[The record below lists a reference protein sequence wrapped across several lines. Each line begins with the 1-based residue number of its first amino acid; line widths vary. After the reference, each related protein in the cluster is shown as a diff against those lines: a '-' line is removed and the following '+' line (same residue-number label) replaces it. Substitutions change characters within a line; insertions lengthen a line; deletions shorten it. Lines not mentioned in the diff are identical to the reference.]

1 MGKKNT
7 TNNHFKI
14 MVWCILLATFL
25 VLIVPLLIN
34 LSYSLPIIIIFTH
47 WNASDVLAFYGSLL
61 EICATIGTFAF
72 SVYLALVQI
81 RHEQE
86 MQKELKTWEEIE
98 SIIDLCIDDIHPYKL
113 KYASLNVIPEK
124 DVQNAY
130 KLISHVYAYGIT
142 TRISVDKME
151 RSMTKTGSSELSYL
165 IADIT
170 AVSKK
175 LIDMANKYYHIYQDA
190 YIEGLK
196 SLSEPDPKRTAK
208 CLVNFA
214 ETVNC
219 LETSIENL
227 YLNDF
232 LGLYH
237 SKTDFFQKKYD
248 DISRKK
254 PKFFWAQKDSKVED
268 LKQSIL

>member
-1 MGKKNT
+1 MKKKNT
-7 TNNHFKI
+7 TNNLSKI
-14 MVWCILLATFL
+14 IVWCILSALLLIL
-25 VLIVPLLIN
+25 VVPLLIN
-34 LSYSLPIIIIFTH
+34 LSYSLPVIIIYTH
-47 WNASDVLAFYGSLL
+47 WNASDVLAFYSSFL
-61 EICATIGTFAF
+61 EICATVGTFTF

-86 MQKELKTWEEIE
+86 IQKELKMWEEIE

-113 KYASLNVIPEK
+113 KYASLNVVPEK
-124 DVQNAY
+124 DIQNAY

-142 TRISVDKME
+142 TKISVDKME
-151 RSMTKTGSSELSYL
+151 RLMTKTGFSELSYL

-175 LIDMANKYYHIYQDA
+175 LIDTANKYYHIYQDA
-190 YIEGLK
+190 YLDGLK
-196 SLSEPDPKRTAK
+196 SVSAPDPQRTTK
-208 CLVNFA
+208 CLINFA

-219 LETSIENL
+219 LEASIDNL

-248 DISRKK
+248 DIAQKK
-254 PKFFWAQKDSKVED
+254 PKFFWNKKDSE
-268 LKQSIL
+268 I